1 MVEREIKLEYP
12 SVEAA
17 RAAIGTLGLPP
28 IRPRRLQDDALYD
41 TPDGSLRAR
50 NCALRL
56 RLDGPV
62 SIVTF
67 KGPPEAGPMK
77 VRPEFE
83 TSTGD
88 PARTQAIFEALG
100 YRVAFRYQKYREEF
114 GDATCVVAID
124 ETPVGVFV
132 ELEGQAE
139 RITALADA
147 LGFSPVQYLTS
158 SYARLH
164 AERGAAL
171 GLGPHMLFPA
181 GLAGPERSRG
191 A

>member
-12 SVEAA
+12 SLEAA
-17 RAAIGTLGLPP
+17 RAAIGALGLPP
-28 IRPRRLQDDALYD
+28 LHLRRLQDDALYD
-41 TPDGSLRAR
+41 TADGSLRAR
-50 NCALRL
+50 QCALRL
-56 RLDGPV
+56 RRDGDATH
-62 SIVTF
+62 ITF
-67 KGPPEAGPMK
+67 KGPPEPGVMK

-88 PARTQAIFEALG
+88 PVTTHAILDALG
-100 YRVAFRYQKYREEF
+100 YRIVFRYQKYREEF

-139 RITALADA
+139 RIVALASA
-147 LGFSPVQYLTS
+147 LGFTPSQYLTA
-158 SYARLH
+158 SYASLH
-164 AERGAAL
+164 GSRGEAL

-181 GLAGPERSRG
+181 
-191 A
+191 

>member
-1 MVEREIKLEYP
+1 VVEREIKLEYP

-17 RAAIGTLGLPP
+17 RAAVGTLGLPLKH
-28 IRPRRLQDDALYD
+28 PRRLQDDALYD
-41 TPDGSLRAR
+41 TPDRSLRAR
-50 NCALRL
+50 ACALRL
-56 RLDGPV
+56 RLDGTS

-83 TSTGD
+83 TTTGD
-88 PARTQAIFEALG
+88 LAGTRAILEALG

-114 GDATCVVAID
+114 ADAACVVAID

-147 LGFSPVQYLTS
+147 LGFVPAQYLTS

-164 AERGAAL
+164 AERGPAL
-171 GLGPHMLFPA
+171 GLGPDMLFPGPGA
-181 GLAGPERSRG
+181 NPERCRG